1 MQKSI
6 FYLEAVESTKSDR
19 YLPGEEDSMTNQLHV
34 GGPFGFKRLFTD
46 RIQVSA
52 MDMV

>member
-6 FYLEAVESTKSDR
+6 FYLDTVESTKSDR

-34 GGPFGFKRLFTD
+34 GGPFGFKRLFSN
-46 RIQVSA
+46 RIQVSTI
-52 MDMV
+52 DMV